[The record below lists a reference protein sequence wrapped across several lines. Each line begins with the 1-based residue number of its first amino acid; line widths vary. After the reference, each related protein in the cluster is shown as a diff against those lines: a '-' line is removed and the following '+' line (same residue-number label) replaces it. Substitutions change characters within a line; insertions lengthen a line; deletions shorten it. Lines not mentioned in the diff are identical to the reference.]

1 MDAGDINCNAVKT
14 VTVDQNSIQSRTL
27 VLAFMLGFC
36 CRDEM
41 SCWHIQYVDRFY
53 GKGAIPDKFNFEK

>member
-14 VTVDQNSIQSRTL
+14 VTVNQNSLQCRAL
-27 VLAFMLGFC
+27 ALAFILGFC

-41 SCWHIQYVDRFY
+41 SCWHVHVDRFY
-53 GKGAIPDKFNFEK
+53 GRGAIPDKFNFEN